1 MEKNGSKKSNF
12 NSTSLFI
19 VISLI
24 NIYIILI
31 LLIKQKNYNE
41 EINHINIKNLKITNN
56 INEIRKSEQKLN
68 EITEYHKVKIR
79 EMFKLFSINKI
90 PYDNFNEQINKKYI
104 QELNYFCDNQEL
116 FSNQDYEKEI
126 QISNISLNNKE
137 FNIYVYKKSDF
148 VSNKIIKDKSW
159 ESIDTNKIIYA
170 LNYYKNKTKID
181 NEKIYIL
188 DIGANIGWYS
198 VFLGKY
204 GYKIISFEASEKNS
218 YILKKNYCL
227 NRDIK
232 ITIINK
238 GLYNNEEECEYYEV
252 LGNIG
257 DGLVICEENQTIP
270 NGFKMKGTISLT
282 KLSNYISYFSDK
294 NLTLMK
300 IDVEGAEESVIL
312 SGVKL
317 ITEYHIPFIFM
328 EYNLGCLN
336 LHNVDILKFLK
347 LFEDNG
353 YKISISNFLDK
364 NYISIKDLVK
374 SKKLFNL
381 YLTYNKILE

>member
-137 FNIYVYKKSDF
+137 FNMYVYKNSDF

-170 LNYYKNKTKID
+170 LNYYKNKSKID
-181 NEKIYIL
+181 NDKIYIL

-282 KLSNYISYFSDK
+282 KLSN
-294 NLTLMK
+294 
-300 IDVEGAEESVIL
+300 
-312 SGVKL
+312 
-317 ITEYHIPFIFM
+317 
-328 EYNLGCLN
+328 
-336 LHNVDILKFLK
+336 
-347 LFEDNG
+347 
-353 YKISISNFLDK
+353 
-364 NYISIKDLVK
+364 LVM
-374 SKKLFNL
+374 F
-381 YLTYNKILE
+381 Y